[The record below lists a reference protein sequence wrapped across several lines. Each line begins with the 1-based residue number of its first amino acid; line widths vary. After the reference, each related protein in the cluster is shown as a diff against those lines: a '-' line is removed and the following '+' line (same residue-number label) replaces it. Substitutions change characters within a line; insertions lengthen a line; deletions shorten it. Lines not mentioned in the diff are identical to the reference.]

1 MKDWLNKSSKSK
13 NKQTSNRK
21 SSSAKS
27 GNNKPH
33 SSKSNK
39 QAKQIAKPGFNRW
52 RFQFVV
58 VSLVLVFGTV
68 VSRAAYLQII
78 QPDRLRMEGDNRTVR
93 IKEGTIQRGMIT
105 DRNGVELAVSVPVQT
120 IWADPKQVLEYPEF
134 ETDVRWE
141 ALAKVLDMEE
151 HELLARITNNAKK
164 RFIYLKRKTNPV
176 VADYVEQ
183 LRIPG
188 VRLREESKRYYPAG
202 EITAHIVGFTNI
214 DGKGI
219 EGVELRHNDW
229 MVGTPSKRKI
239 IKDAKGREIE
249 VLEEQKGSKPQNVVL
264 TIDQRIQSAVYQE
277 LKKAVQ
283 TYEATSGS
291 AIVVDVKTAEV
302 LAMVNSPSFNPNN
315 RNNVP
320 LRRIRNR
327 AITDT
332 FEPGSTVKPLS
343 VINALDYGS
352 YGTLDLVDTSPGYM
366 RIGGSR
372 VSDPRNRGQISLAD
386 VLKYSSNMGSSKL
399 ALSTPKESFLDIF
412 YRMGLVDYSGLDL
425 VGESTGIFN
434 ERRRWSDIEVATL
447 SYGYGISVT
456 AAQLVK
462 MYTTI
467 GAGGISKPLSIVK
480 TQLTK
485 PEQQVISKDI
495 ANDVLNM
502 MESVVSA
509 TGSGKRAIVK
519 GYRVAGKT
527 GTSIK
532 AVGGGYGNDYV
543 NVFAGVGPV
552 SNPEVAVVVVINEP
566 KGDYYYGGET
576 AAPTFAKIMRQTLR
590 TLNVAPD
597 ALGDSKIQ
605 LANVRRESADE

>member
-1 MKDWLNKSSKSK
+1 MKDWLNSKSK
-13 NKQTSNRK
+13 ANNKTSKKKPAKAASSRK
-21 SSSAKS
+21 SSTPK
-27 GNNKPH
+27 N
-33 SSKSNK
+33 NK
-39 QAKQIAKPGFNRW
+39 QAKQIAKPGFNLW

-58 VSLVLVFGTV
+58 ASLVIVFGV
-68 VSRAAYLQII
+68 IVSRVAFLQII
-78 QPDRLRMEGDNRTVR
+78 EPERLIKEGDNRTVR
-93 IKEGTIQRGMIT
+93 VKKTSVQRGMIT

-120 IWADPKQVLEYPEF
+120 IWADPKRVLEYPDF
-134 ETDVRWE
+134 DTDIRWK
-141 ALAKVLDMEE
+141 ALAKALGMEE
-151 HELLARITNNAKK
+151 QALIARITNNATK
-164 RFIYLKRKTNPV
+164 RFIYLKRKTNPL
-176 VADYVEQ
+176 VADYVEE

-202 EITAHIVGFTNI
+202 EITAHVVGFTNI

-249 VLEEQKGSKPQNVVL
+249 VLEEQKGSKPKDIAL

-315 RNNVP
+315 RVNVP
-320 LRRIRNR
+320 MHRFRNR
-327 AITDT
+327 AITDA
-332 FEPGSTVKPLS
+332 FEPGSTMKPVA
-343 VINALDYGS
+343 VIGALDYGT

-366 RIGGSR
+366 RIGGGR
-372 VSDPRNRGQISLAD
+372 ISDPRNRGQISLAD

-399 ALSTPKESFLDIF
+399 ALSVPKESFLEVF
-412 YRMGLVDYSGLDL
+412 YRLGLADTSGVDL
-425 VGESTGIFN
+425 VGESTGLFN
-434 ERRRWSDIEVATL
+434 DRRRWSDSEIARL
-447 SYGYGISVT
+447 SYGYNISVT
-456 AAQLVK
+456 AAQLAR

-467 GAGGISKPLSIVK
+467 AAGGVSRPLSIVK
-480 TQLTK
+480 SDLEK
-485 PEQQVISKDI
+485 PAEQVLNPDI

-502 MESVVSA
+502 MESVVSKE
-509 TGSGKRAIVK
+509 GSGKRAVVN
-519 GYRVAGKT
+519 GYRLAGKT

-532 AVGGGYGNDYV
+532 AVAGGYGNDYV
-543 NVFAGVGPV
+543 NSFAGIGPV
-552 SNPEVAVVVVINEP
+552 SNPEVVVVVVINEP
-566 KGDYYYGGET
+566 KGDYYYGSET
-576 AAPTFAKIMRQTLR
+576 AAPTFGKIMEQTLR

-597 ALGDSKIQ
+597 SLADKNIQ
-605 LANVRRESADE
+605 VAELR

>member
-1 MKDWLNKSSKSK
+1 MKDWLNNTSSKSSKR
-13 NKQTSNRK
+13 SNTKKSTARK
-21 SSSAKS
+21 SSAKS
-27 GNNKPH
+27 SLKSGA
-33 SSKSNK
+33 KSNK
-39 QAKQIAKPGFNRW
+39 QAKQVAKPAFNRW

-58 VSLVLVFGTV
+58 ASLVIVFGV
-68 VSRAAYLQII
+68 IVSRAAFLQII
-78 QPDRLRMEGDNRTVR
+78 QPDRLIKEGDNRTVR
-93 IKEGTIQRGMIT
+93 VKKTSVQRGMIM

-120 IWADPKQVLEYPEF
+120 IWADPKRVLEYPEF
-134 ETDVRWE
+134 ENDVRWK
-141 ALAKVLDMEE
+141 ALAKVLHVEE
-151 HELLARITNNAKK
+151 QELIARITNNASK

-176 VADYVEQ
+176 VADYVEE

-202 EITAHIVGFTNI
+202 EIAAHVVGFTNI

-229 MVGTPSKRKI
+229 MVGTPTKRKI

-249 VLEEQKGSKPQNVVL
+249 VIEEQKGSKPQDITL
-264 TIDQRIQSAVYQE
+264 TIDQRIQSAVYLE

-315 RNNVP
+315 RVNVP
-320 LRRIRNR
+320 MHRFRNR

-332 FEPGSTVKPLS
+332 FEPGSTMKPLA

-352 YGTLDLVDTSPGYM
+352 YGTLDLVDTAPGYM

-372 VSDPRNRGQISLAD
+372 VSDPRNRGQISLAE
-386 VLKYSSNMGSSKL
+386 VLKFSSNMGSSKL
-399 ALSTPKESFLDIF
+399 ALSTPKESFLETF
-412 YRMGLVDYSGLDL
+412 YRMGLVDSSGIDL

-434 ERRRWSDIEVATL
+434 DRRRWSDIEIAVL

-456 AAQLVK
+456 AAQLAK

-467 GAGGISKPLSIVK
+467 GAGGVSRPLSIVK
-480 TQLTK
+480 TDTSKLT
-485 PEQQVISKDI
+485 ERVLSEDIST
-495 ANDVLNM
+495 DVLNM
-502 MESVVSA
+502 MESVIS
-509 TGSGKRAIVK
+509 TEGSGKKAMVN
-519 GYRVAGKT
+519 GYRLAGKT

-532 AVGGGYGNDYV
+532 AVAGGYGNDYV

-552 SNPEVAVVVVINEP
+552 SHPEVAVVVVINEP

-576 AAPTFAKIMRQTLR
+576 AAPTFGRIMEQTLR

-597 ALGDSKIQ
+597 AIGDKNIQ
-605 LANVRRESADE
+605 LADLRR